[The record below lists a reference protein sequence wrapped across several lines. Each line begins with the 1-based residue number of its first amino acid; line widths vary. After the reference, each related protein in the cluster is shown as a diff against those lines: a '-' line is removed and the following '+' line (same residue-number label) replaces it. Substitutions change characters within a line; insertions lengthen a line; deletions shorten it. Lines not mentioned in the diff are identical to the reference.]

1 MLSLVLALVAAQ
13 TPAPPEA
20 ALTRGVVVM
29 SSRSEGL
36 TPIEVVTLTE
46 RLSKALQDARVPVA
60 LSPDE
65 AVSQLGPE
73 RRPELCQVKPECLAE
88 RGRAL
93 GVGAVVALDSSKV
106 FDDLPMRIM
115 LIDSRQ
121 GQVLLRRSYTVSPA
135 RLADLDTAFRDVSQE
150 IKKSLAG
157 LPGFKEPLPADAP
170 KEPAP
175 VVLTPEPVQ
184 PPPPALAAPAQPS
197 RVPVYLARGGAAA
210 AGGTAVFFLVRG
222 LLLASDL
229 QKEAATGVSKWTYPE
244 ALELRQNANQSL
256 VISSVL
262 AGAAGALL
270 ATSFLLPSPEPADPS
285 PAAGAR

>member
-1 MLSLVLALVAAQ
+1 MLSLVLALIAAQ
-13 TPAPPEA
+13 TAAPQEA
-20 ALTRGVVVM
+20 ALARGVVVM

-65 AVSQLGPE
+65 VVSRLGPE
-73 RRPELCQVKPECLAE
+73 RRPELCQGKPECLAE

-115 LIDSRQ
+115 LLDTRQ

-150 IKKSLAG
+150 VKKSLTG
-157 LPGFKEPLPADAP
+157 LPGFAGPPPTDAP
-170 KEPAP
+170 REPAP

-184 PPPPALAAPAQPS
+184 PPPPALVAPAQPS
-197 RVPVYLARGGAAA
+197 RVPVYLARGGAAV

-222 LLLASDL
+222 LLLASEL
-229 QKEAATGVSKWTYPE
+229 QQEGPPGVSKWTYVR
-244 ALELRQNANQSL
+244 ATELRDDANRHLLLSG
-256 VISSVL
+256 VL
-262 AGAAGALL
+262 AGAAGVLL
-270 ATSFLLPSPEPADPS
+270 GTSFLLPSPQPAQ
-285 PAAGAR
+285 

>member
-65 AVSQLGPE
+65 AASRLGHE
-73 RRPELCQVKPECLAE
+73 RRPELCQGKPECLAE
-88 RGRAL
+88 RGRSL
-93 GVGAVVALDSSKV
+93 GAGAVVALDSSKV
-106 FDDLPMRIM
+106 FDDLPMRIT
-115 LIDSRQ
+115 LLDSRQ

-150 IKKSLAG
+150 IKKSLSG
-157 LPGFKEPLPADAP
+157 LPGFEEPLPADAP

-175 VVLTPEPVQ
+175 VVLTPEPVRQ
-184 PPPPALAAPAQPS
+184 PPPALAAPS

-229 QKEAATGVSKWTYPE
+229 QKEASTGVSKWTYPE
-244 ALELRQNANQSL
+244 ALGLRQNANQSL

-270 ATSFLLPSPEPADPS
+270 ATSFLLPSPHPVDPA

>member
-13 TPAPPEA
+13 APAPQEA

-36 TPIEVVTLTE
+36 TPIEVVTLAE
-46 RLSKALQDARVPVA
+46 RLSNALQDARVPVE
-60 LSPDE
+60 LSPEE
-65 AVSQLGPE
+65 AVSKLGPE
-73 RRPELCQVKPECLAE
+73 RRPELCQVKPECLAA
-88 RGRAL
+88 RGREL

-106 FDDLPMRIM
+106 FGDLPMRIM
-115 LIDSRQ
+115 LLDSRQ
-121 GQVLLRRSYTVSPA
+121 GRVLLRRSYTVSPA
-135 RLADLDTAFRDVSQE
+135 RLADLDNAFRDVSQE

-157 LPGFKEPLPADAP
+157 LPGFEEPLPTDVP

-175 VVLTPEPVQ
+175 VVLTPEPVKE
-184 PPPPALAAPAQPS
+184 PPPALVAPDQPS

-229 QKEAATGVSKWTYPE
+229 QKEASTGVSQWTYPQ
-244 ALELRQNANQSL
+244 ALEMRQNANQSL

-270 ATSFLLPSPEPADPS
+270 ATSFLLPSPEPVDQA

>member
-1 MLSLVLALVAAQ
+1 MFSLLLALIAAQ
-13 TPAPPEA
+13 APAPQEA

-36 TPIEVVTLTE
+36 TPIEIVTLTE
-46 RLSKALQDARVPVA
+46 RLSKALQEARVPVA

-65 AVSQLGPE
+65 AVSKLGPE
-73 RRPELCQVKPECLAE
+73 RRPELCQGRPECLAE

-93 GVGAVVALDSSKV
+93 GVRAVVALDSSKV
-106 FDDLPMRIM
+106 FDDLPMRIT
-115 LIDSRQ
+115 LLDTRQ

-135 RLADLDTAFRDVSQE
+135 RLADLDNAFRDVSQE
-150 IKKSLAG
+150 IKKSLAA
-157 LPGFKEPLPADAP
+157 LPGFEEPLPADAP

-184 PPPPALAAPAQPS
+184 PPPPALAAPTQPS
-197 RVPVYLARGGAAA
+197 RVPVYLARGGAVA

-222 LLLASDL
+222 LLLGSDL
-229 QKEAATGVSKWTYPE
+229 QKEASAGVSKWTYPD
-244 ALELRQNANQSL
+244 ALEMQQDANQSL
-256 VISSVL
+256 VISGVL

-270 ATSFLLPSPEPADPS
+270 ATSFLLEPEDQA
-285 PAAGAR
+285 PAAGTR